1 MWVFYKLTELCYHVL
16 DIGYC
21 NIEKNNDEEPYCS
34 KHMKLYSD
42 DEFD

>member
-21 NIEKNNDEEPYCS
+21 NTEKDTDEEPYCS
-34 KHMKLYSD
+34 KHMKLYKD
-42 DEFD
+42 YELD